1 MLFLFP
7 KWYNSLRTDNKTI
20 SQEVDTMKKF
30 FALLLAVVLAFSVA
44 ACGEAKAPDRTEAI
58 RTAADGFL
66 SAIESG
72 DFEKVSE
79 FASEEVMDDF
89 NLDQL
94 DGMVDSFFNEMGVDS
109 SAIDESVKEKL
120 NSFVETMKENFLTS
134 YEIKDVSEK
143 DGKGIVKADLSLGF
157 NFDEIQNMDLSG
169 DLEGIVSDYMTEH
182 MAELVEL
189 AGDEAALMSKVI
201 TDLAP
206 VMLDKYSEEMLAT
219 GGGTEEVILTLEEKD
234 GKWLVTGSDGVE

>member
-1 MLFLFP
+1 
-7 KWYNSLRTDNKTI
+7 
-20 SQEVDTMKKF
+20 MKKF

-157 NFDEIQNMDLSG
+157 NFDEIQNMDLSSA
-169 DLEGIVSDYMTEH
+169 LEGIVSDYMTEH
-182 MAELVEL
+182 RAELVEL